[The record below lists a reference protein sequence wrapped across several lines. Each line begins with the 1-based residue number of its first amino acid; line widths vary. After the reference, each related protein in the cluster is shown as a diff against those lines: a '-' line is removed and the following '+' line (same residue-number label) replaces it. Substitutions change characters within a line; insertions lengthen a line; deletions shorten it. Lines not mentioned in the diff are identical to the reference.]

1 MPKVINQDVIDKI
14 AEYAGKNYSKSA
26 TAKELDLD
34 RTTVR
39 KYWPMEQAPEEGKV
53 EQPTLQL
60 SLDEEFNRLNKK
72 TETNYEL
79 ESLFNKI
86 RGWKWETESLKARG
100 KAAVVGIDFL
110 REELDKAK
118 SVTEVDKVCEL
129 SAKVKDEVAALLE
142 ENEPLRKQRKEQE
155 EKERESLRQLL
166 LEELAWVFPC
176 GRDQLKKIVDRLVW
190 NDVPVGLLLM
200 RAEDLEWEDDT
211 SALKP
216 LITECA
222 NLLKGKWEMRERIM
236 GIAYRRKKGIL
247 IPSDKGMEEKYF
259 NMLDSLTGEVN
270 EHSAEMVL
278 KFNAALGHL
287 AEERFVDRAELLSK
301 ETPEA
306 VIG

>member
-1 MPKVINQDVIDKI
+1 MPKVINQDTIDKI
-14 AEYAGKNYSKSA
+14 ADMLGKGYAKSA
-26 TAKELDLD
+26 IARELGID

-39 KYWPMEQAPEEGKV
+39 KYSPKEEKPEEETVK
-53 EQPTLQL
+53 QPTPHL
-60 SLDEEFNRLNKK
+60 SLEEDFDLRTKK
-72 TETNYEL
+72 KETELKL
-79 ESLFNKI
+79 ESLQIKLEDTDGETQDLEARREVALEQI
-86 RGWKWETESLKARG
+86 KVLGEKLDETES
-100 KAAVVGIDFL
+100 
-110 REELDKAK
+110 
-118 SVTEVDKVCEL
+118 VTDVDKVREL
-129 SAKVKDEVAALLE
+129 AAKVKDEVAALLE

-190 NDVPVGLLLM
+190 NDVPVVLLLM
-200 RAEDLEWEDDT
+200 RVEDLEWEDDT

-222 NLLKGKWEMRERIM
+222 NLLKGKWEVRERII
-236 GIAYRRKKGIL
+236 GIAYRRKKEIL

-287 AEERFVDRAELLSK
+287 AEERFVDREELLSK